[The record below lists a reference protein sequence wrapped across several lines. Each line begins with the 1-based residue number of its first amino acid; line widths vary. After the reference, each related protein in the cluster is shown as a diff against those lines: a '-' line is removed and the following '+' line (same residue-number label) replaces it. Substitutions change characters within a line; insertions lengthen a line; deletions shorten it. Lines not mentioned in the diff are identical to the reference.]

1 MFKLFTKLMMLL
13 VVFAL
18 AGPFILK
25 RPDGQP
31 LMSARDLQLPAFPTS
46 IDGLWQS
53 LRGLFADKAAPA
65 SHSVA
70 GAPAGASISWS
81 KQPIPSGSFVP
92 QAGVEYPK
100 QEGVFYRYKD
110 ASGIWQFADT
120 PQPGTTNYVSNVDTN
135 ANVIQSLNKDQID
148 AALGR
153 TPPPPPPDQAKEE
166 KKDDSLLSKIPL
178 PTTVPAAEI
187 PNLIQQAKDVQ
198 KLVNERTQQLENSK
212 M

>member
-31 LMSARDLQLPAFPTS
+31 LMSAKDLQLPAFPTS

-53 LRGLFADKAAPA
+53 LRGLFADKAAPTNPGA
-65 SHSVA
+65 A

-81 KQPIPSGSFVP
+81 KQSAPSGAFVP

-110 ASGIWQFADT
+110 ANGIWQFSDT

-153 TPPPPPPDQAKEE
+153 TPPPPAPEQAKEE

-178 PTTVPAAEI
+178 PTTVPAEEI

-198 KLVNERTQQLENSK
+198 KLVNERTQQLENNK
-212 M
+212 L